1 MILIEPA
8 PERLDAEGLRSR
20 LDTEGCGSIVSFVGL
35 TRGEAEGETVL
46 HLEFDA
52 WKEQLPIVL
61 HELARQAIAE
71 FGVSAVGMSHRTGTV
86 LAGEDIVCIHV
97 GSKHRKEGFAA
108 CSWLIDA
115 LKSQAPL
122 WKKEVRSSGAHWKE
136 GLG

>member
-1 MILIEPA
+1 M
-8 PERLDAEGLRSR
+8 
-20 LDTEGCGSIVSFVGL
+20 
-35 TRGEAEGETVL
+35 L

-61 HELARQAIAE
+61 HDLASQAIAE

-97 GSKHRKEGFAA
+97 ASKHRKEGFAA